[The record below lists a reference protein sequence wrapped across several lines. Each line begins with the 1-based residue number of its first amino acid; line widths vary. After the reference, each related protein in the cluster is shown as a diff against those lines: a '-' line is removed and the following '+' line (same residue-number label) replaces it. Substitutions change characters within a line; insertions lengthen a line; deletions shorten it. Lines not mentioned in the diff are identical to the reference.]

1 MRAWD
6 SWPRCFSSPKENDQA
21 GVSLKTF
28 LSLTRAS
35 GLKRWAW
42 VPRPYCRTLWVE
54 RWSLAMSSQLTG
66 LAWAVPISA
75 RLPASARQCTA
86 RARGRLLPGCD
97 LVVMVAIPLVDTNEA
112 LPHER
117 CCRCEPMA
125 RHGDY
130 WNRAPLPD
138 TEKLPPTQGK
148 LPKRSVFSPCYRRVC
163 LAAQCP

>member
-1 MRAWD
+1 
-6 SWPRCFSSPKENDQA
+6 
-21 GVSLKTF
+21 
-28 LSLTRAS
+28 
-35 GLKRWAW
+35 
-42 VPRPYCRTLWVE
+42 
-54 RWSLAMSSQLTG
+54 
-66 LAWAVPISA
+66 
-75 RLPASARQCTA
+75 SARQCTA

-163 LAAQCP
+163 LAAQCPTTKEGEAGNQSRILPSRAHRQDGRHALRSRSCLAQVSEINGGSHE